1 MCMFFYEV
9 DNEIQLKLI
18 TQNDGE
24 EIFAFVDRSRSYL
37 REWLGWIDNT
47 KTVEDTRA
55 FAAYNLERFAKREG
69 LDTAIYYKGQF
80 VGKVAI
86 NTINW
91 SLKKCEIGY
100 FLDEKFQG
108 EGIMTRAVK
117 GIIDIAF
124 HEYKLEKVEIRAAVE
139 NKKSRHIA
147 ERLGFMLEGTIR
159 NAEWLY
165 DHYVDHAVYGLLA
178 NEWIGEY
185 K

>member
-1 MCMFFYEV
+1 MFYYEV

-18 TQNDGE
+18 TQQDAE
-24 EIFAFVDRSRSYL
+24 EIFAFVDRSRDYL
-37 REWLGWIDNT
+37 RQWLGWVDHT
-47 KTVEDTRA
+47 KTVEDSRSFIT
-55 FAAYNLERFAKREG
+55 YNLERFAKQEG
-69 LDTAIYYKGQF
+69 LDTAIYFKGQF

-86 NTINW
+86 NTIHK
-91 SLKKCEIGY
+91 SLNKCEIGY

-124 HEYKLEKVEIRAAVE
+124 KEYKMQKVEIRAAVD

-147 ERLGFMLEGTIR
+147 ERLGFTLEGTIR
-159 NAEWLY
+159 QSEWLY
-165 DHYVDHAVYGLLA
+165 DHYVDHALYGLMKD
-178 NEWIGEY
+178 EWLGED